1 MMNKPE
7 KWDTAKY
14 PIFFVPIP
22 TLFRDTHHVSHFNH
36 HASPFTHHSS
46 PFTHH
51 SSHFTHHLSRFTHYS
66 KQKAPVNL

>member
-22 TLFRDTHHVSHFNH
+22 TLFRDTHH
-36 HASPFTHHSS
+36 
-46 PFTHH
+46 
-51 SSHFTHHLSRFTHYS
+51 LSRITQ